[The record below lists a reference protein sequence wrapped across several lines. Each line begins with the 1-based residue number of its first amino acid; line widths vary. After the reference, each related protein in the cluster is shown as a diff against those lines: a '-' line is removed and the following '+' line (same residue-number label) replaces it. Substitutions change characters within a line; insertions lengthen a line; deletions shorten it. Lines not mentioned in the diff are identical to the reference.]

1 MEGRV
6 RPMFRIT
13 QYRWTVCVLTVV
25 IFITPRGGL
34 FAATV
39 NSYRKIVIFVDG
51 TSLDQQRSI
60 VTLLDPQ
67 VRILHDLTLVNGLA
81 VQFSALVDLT
91 TIVQSPLSHPEIQG
105 VYQGDRILIPC
116 NDVDRRLEND
126 LIIGS

>member
-25 IFITPRGGL
+25 LFITPRGGL

-39 NSYRKIVIFVDG
+39 NSYRKIAIFVDG

-67 VRILHDLTLVNGLA
+67 VQFLHELTLINGLA
-81 VQFSALVDLT
+81 VQFSPLVALT
-91 TIVQSPLSHPEIQG
+91 TIVQSLLSNPE
-105 VYQGDRILIPC
+105 V
-116 NDVDRRLEND
+116 
-126 LIIGS
+126 